1 MAPAQLAAQQP
12 KPAAV
17 DSAQPRRRARRSP
30 PSRRRSRP
38 SAARQYCVNIAN
50 AAADARFAWQKKTLA
65 DTEQELEKRIA
76 LLEAKT
82 AEFQKW
88 VTRRDEFV
96 KKARDNLVLIYSRMR
111 PDAAAMQLTAMDEE
125 TASAVLLK
133 LEPRTASLILNEMEP
148 AQAARLTAIIGGAA
162 RTTPAGDA
170 AAGPGGK
177 EVMSKVALVI
187 GCLLLLG
194 GCADQVTDF
203 AREPHLT
210 PGRRRAAARPGGD
223 AERAAA
229 GALLSAAATRSGRT
243 PAPISSATRAPC
255 ASATSM
261 TVKISIKDKASFDN
275 TSERSRDSKRNLN
288 FDTNYDLNL
297 PFWKGKGDGKLDSTI
312 NSGTSTKGQ
321 GAITRSESIELL
333 VAAVVSD
340 VLPNGNLVI
349 SGTQE
354 VRVNFELRVLSV
366 AGVVRPRDIAT
377 DNTISYDKIAEARI
391 SYGGRGRITEV
402 QQPGWGQQLY
412 DLISPF

>member
-1 MAPAQLAAQQP
+1 
-12 KPAAV
+12 
-17 DSAQPRRRARRSP
+17 
-30 PSRRRSRP
+30 
-38 SAARQYCVNIAN
+38 
-50 AAADARFAWQKKTLA
+50 
-65 DTEQELEKRIA
+65 
-76 LLEAKT
+76 
-82 AEFQKW
+82 
-88 VTRRDEFV
+88 
-96 KKARDNLVLIYSRMR
+96 
-111 PDAAAMQLTAMDEE
+111 
-125 TASAVLLK
+125 
-133 LEPRTASLILNEMEP
+133 
-148 AQAARLTAIIGGAA
+148 
-162 RTTPAGDA
+162 
-170 AAGPGGK
+170 
-177 EVMSKVALVI
+177 MSKVALGI

-194 GCADQVTDF
+194 GCAGQVADF

-210 PGRRRAAARPGGD
+210 PVGAGLRPDRVAMLSEPPPVRSYQRGTSFWQDTSADLFRDPRAMRVGD
-223 AERAAA
+223 V
-229 GALLSAAATRSGRT
+229 
-243 PAPISSATRAPC
+243 
-255 ASATSM
+255 M

-288 FDTNYDLNL
+288 FDTNYDVNL
-297 PFWKGKGDGKLDSTI
+297 PFWKGKADGKLDSTI

-391 SYGGRGRITEV
+391 AYGGRGRITEV